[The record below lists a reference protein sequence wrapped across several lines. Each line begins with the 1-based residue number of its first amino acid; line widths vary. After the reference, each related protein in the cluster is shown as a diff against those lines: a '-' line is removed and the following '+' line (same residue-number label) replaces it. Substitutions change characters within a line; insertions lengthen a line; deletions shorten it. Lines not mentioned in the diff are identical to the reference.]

1 MGTET
6 IKVVEKEYDLKNFI
20 TGKKIIKINKTI
32 KNINSKN
39 AEEQFMGVDVDKQI
53 IHKIKYLL
61 LAKKSNDMINIKN
74 INQNNFNFSLIK
86 INIEKTDNDS
96 SIINL
101 NGIIIKGEFNV
112 IKTYLII
119 TNNKC
124 NIEEKRYEDRKS
136 DLNTEEFDRMTKIL
150 TEEINAE
157 FNKLSL
163 DTPNEN

>member
-1 MGTET
+1 
-6 IKVVEKEYDLKNFI
+6 
-20 TGKKIIKINKTI
+20 
-32 KNINSKN
+32 
-39 AEEQFMGVDVDKQI
+39 MGVDVDKQI

-74 INQNNFNFSLIK
+74 INQNNFYFSLIK
-86 INIEKTDNDS
+86 INIEKTNYDS
-96 SIINL
+96 SIIIL

-119 TNNKC
+119 TNNKD
-124 NIEEKRYEDRKS
+124 NIEEKRYEERKS
-136 DLNTEEFDRMTKIL
+136 DLNTEEFDTMTKIL

>member
-1 MGTET
+1 M
-6 IKVVEKEYDLKNFI
+6 LKKNLWVWMS
-20 TGKKIIKINKTI
+20 INKLYI
-32 KNINSKN
+32 KLNIYF
-39 AEEQFMGVDVDKQI
+39 QQ
-53 IHKIKYLL
+53 
-61 LAKKSNDMINIKN
+61 KKSNDMINIKN
-74 INQNNFNFSLIK
+74 INQNNFYFSLIK
-86 INIEKTDNDS
+86 INIEKTNYDS
-96 SIINL
+96 SIIIL
-101 NGIIIKGEFNV
+101 NGIIIKGEFNI

-124 NIEEKRYEDRKS
+124 NIEKRYEDRKS